1 MKTNLNK
8 KRFYILGFQ
17 KSGTSTI
24 HKWLEQIDN
33 INLPANKETHYFSN
47 DKYYSNGSKWYEK
60 QFNSSNENQSHIG
73 EVDPSYILK
82 KEYMQRIREYSS
94 DNLKFIFILRKPLER
109 SYSQYLMS
117 KLRGYENLPFAQALN
132 KENERLLNDD
142 NNFSLINHSYILRS
156 NYKKHIESFRT
167 VFPKSDVLFLKFD
180 DILKANSRKKMLIK
194 IVDFLEVQCNIEHIN
209 IDLEENLASEP
220 RSKVF
225 QNILYKDYLLKKMF
239 KRLFTDRVAA
249 KIKNIL
255 SSFNKKTI
263 NNKKT
268 FNMMNN
274 MNKEYLKWDNDIVHE
289 TEKITNLNLSNWYYD
304 I

>member
-33 INLPANKETHYFSN
+33 INLPINKETHYFSN
-47 DKYYSNGSKWYEK
+47 TKYYSNGSEWYEK
-60 QFNSSNENQSHIG
+60 QFNYSNKSQSHIG

-82 KEYMQRIREYSS
+82 NEFMQRIRKYSS
-94 DNLKFIFILRKPLER
+94 DKMKFIFILRKPLER

-117 KLRGYENLPFAQALN
+117 KLKGFESLPFTQAID
-132 KENERLLNDD
+132 KENDRLLNDD
-142 NNFSLINHSYILRS
+142 NDVSLINHSYMLRS
-156 NYKKHIESFRT
+156 NYKKYIESFET
-167 VFPKSDVLFLKFD
+167 VFPESDVLFLKFD

-194 IVDFLEVQCNIEHIN
+194 IVNFLEVECNIEDIN

-225 QNILYKDYLLKKMF
+225 QNILYKDYLLKRRF
-239 KRLFTDRVAA
+239 KRLFTDRFAA

-255 SSFNKKTI
+255 SSLNKKTLNQKKSFNI
-263 NNKKT
+263 KNNI
-268 FNMMNN
+268 
-274 MNKEYLKWDNDIVHE
+274 NKEYLKWNNDIVHE

>member
-47 DKYYSNGSKWYEK
+47 DNYYSNGSKWYEK

-94 DNLKFIFILRKPLER
+94 DNLKFIFILRKPLDR

-180 DILKANSRKKMLIK
+180 DILKANSTKKMLIK
-194 IVDFLEVQCNIEHIN
+194 IVDFLEVQCNIKHIN
-209 IDLEENLASEP
+209 IDLEENLASQP
-220 RSKVF
+220 RSKLF

-274 MNKEYLKWDNDIVHE
+274 MNKEYLKWNNDIVHE

>member
-33 INLPANKETHYFSN
+33 ISLPVNKETHYFS
-47 DKYYSNGSKWYEK
+47 DSTHYSNGSKWYDK
-60 QFNSSNENQSHIG
+60 QFNYSNKSQSHIG

-82 KEYMQRIREYSS
+82 NEYLQRIKKYSS
-94 DNLKFIFILRKPLER
+94 DEIKFIFILRKPLDR

-117 KLRGYENLPFAQALN
+117 KLRGYESLPFNQAI
-132 KENERLLNDD
+132 KEENDRLLNDE

-156 NYKKHIESFRT
+156 HYNKYIKLFKT
-167 VFPKSDVLFLKFD
+167 VFPNADVLFLKFD
-180 DILKANSRKKMLIK
+180 DILKADCRKKMLIK
-194 IVDFLEVQCNIEHIN
+194 IVKFLEVDCETENIN
-209 IDLEENLASEP
+209 TDLEENLASEP

-225 QNILYKDYLLKKMF
+225 QNILYKNYFFKRML
-239 KRLFTDRVAA
+239 KRLFSERFAA

-255 SSFNKKTI
+255 SSINKKTL
-263 NNKKT
+263 NQKKS
-268 FNMMNN
+268 FNMKNN
-274 MNKEYLKWDNDIVHE
+274 INKEYLKWSNRIVYE
-289 TEKITNLNLSNWYYD
+289 TEKITNLNLSDWYYD
-304 I
+304 L

>member
-1 MKTNLNK
+1 
-8 KRFYILGFQ
+8 
-17 KSGTSTI
+17 
-24 HKWLEQIDN
+24 
-33 INLPANKETHYFSN
+33 
-47 DKYYSNGSKWYEK
+47 
-60 QFNSSNENQSHIG
+60 
-73 EVDPSYILK
+73 
-82 KEYMQRIREYSS
+82 MQRIREYSS
-94 DNLKFIFILRKPLER
+94 DNLKFIFILRKPLDL

-274 MNKEYLKWDNDIVHE
+274 MNKEYLKWNNDIVHE
-289 TEKITNLNLSNWYYD
+289 AEKITNLNLSNWYYD
-304 I
+304 K

>member
-24 HKWLEQIDN
+24 HKWLEQIEN

-47 DKYYSNGSKWYEK
+47 DKYYSNGCKWYEK

-94 DNLKFIFILRKPLER
+94 DNLKFIFILRKPLDR

-194 IVDFLEVQCNIEHIN
+194 IVDFLEVQCNIEYIN

-239 KRLFTDRVAA
+239 KRLFTDRFAA

-274 MNKEYLKWDNDIVHE
+274 MNEEYLKWNNDIVHE
-289 TEKITNLNLSNWYYD
+289 TEKIANLNLSNWYYD